1 MNQTQIKHLNKMR
14 KRPDMKTTK
23 KQIVD
28 WCSNITNIDEC
39 SYPVD
44 GSEMDTHCFRCA
56 YPRETERA
64 HIVPWAVLDY
74 DPKYD
79 SPKYYRL
86 LCSEC
91 HAEAPN
97 VVDENAMDKW
107 IRETAKISEGMYEV
121 YWDYREKLEELFDQT
136 GTHGFELRNKSTL
149 KWITE
154 EFFKWRLE
162 REERLYNEYISFR

>member
-1 MNQTQIKHLNKMR
+1 
-14 KRPDMKTTK
+14 MKTTK

-28 WCSNITNIDEC
+28 WCMSNIDEC
-39 SYPVD
+39 GYPVD
-44 GSEMDTHCFRCA
+44 CSEMDTLCFRCA

-97 VVDENAMDKW
+97 VVDENAMDEW
-107 IRETAKISEGMYEV
+107 IKESVVITDGHYKV
-121 YWDYREKLEELFDQT
+121 YWEYREKIAELLEQT
-136 GTHGFELRNKSTL
+136 GTHGFERRNASTWEWISKEFL
-149 KWITE
+149 KW
-154 EFFKWRLE
+154 K
-162 REERLYNEYISFR
+162 EERGIKLYNEYISST